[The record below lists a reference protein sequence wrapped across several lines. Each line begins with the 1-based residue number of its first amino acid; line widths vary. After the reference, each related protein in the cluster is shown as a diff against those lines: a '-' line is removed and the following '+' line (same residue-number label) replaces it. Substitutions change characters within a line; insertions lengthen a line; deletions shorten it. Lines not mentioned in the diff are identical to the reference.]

1 MAEPPTVSEDT
12 PRDGDEG
19 SADDAK
25 SQKSGPKS
33 QAGSKP
39 ASRAGSAQSKK
50 SGKSVGGDK
59 KSGPPSPT
67 GSAKDNPAADWRNM
81 RRIIAEDPEWS
92 LATVP
97 LLVEI
102 TLKNIIEDFESKF
115 LVFIKYELR
124 NKITLRSYSVI
135 YI

>member
-1 MAEPPTVSEDT
+1 MAEPPTTEET
-12 PRDGDEG
+12 PREG
-19 SADDAK
+19 EAVADDAR

-39 ASRAGSAQSKK
+39 PSRAGSATSKK
-50 SGKSVGGDK
+50 SGKSGVEEK
-59 KSGPPSPT
+59 KASGPPSPT

-97 LLVEI
+97 LLVEL
-102 TLKNIIEDFESKF
+102 TLKHIVNNFESKLLF
-115 LVFIKYELR
+115 G
-124 NKITLRSYSVI
+124 
-135 YI
+135 